1 MNWLLVDDIIK
12 RALNEDLYYGDITTE
27 SIVVNNKNA
36 SIDLIAKEDGVVAGL
51 EVFRRV
57 FLTLGDAETEFY
69 VKDGDNIH
77 KGEKIGKVYGNIKTL
92 LSGERVAL
100 NFLQRMCGI
109 ATLTKM
115 FTEKLKGTNVKLLDT
130 RKTTPNMRM
139 FEKYS
144 VKIGGGT
151 NHRFGLNDGILIKDN
166 HIDAAGG
173 IQQAIEMVRS
183 NAPFVRK
190 IEIEVETLEQLK
202 EALEMNPDIIM
213 LDNMD
218 IETLK
223 AAVKIIDG
231 KAEIEAS
238 GNVDLDTIEVIAQI
252 GVDYISTGAIT
263 HSFKVLDLSLKNLI
277 YVE

>member
-1 MNWLLVDDIIK
+1 MNWLLADDIIK
-12 RALNEDLYYGDITTE
+12 KALNEDLYYGDITTE
-27 SIVVNNKNA
+27 SIVINNKKA
-36 SIDLIAKEDGVVAGL
+36 SVDLIAKEDGIVAGL

-57 FLTLGDAETEFY
+57 FLILGDAETEFY
-69 VKDGDNIH
+69 VKDGDSIH
-77 KGEKIGKVYGNIKTL
+77 KGEKIGKVYGSAKTL

-139 FEKYS
+139 FEKYA

-151 NHRFGLNDGILIKDN
+151 NHRFGLNDGVLIKDN

-173 IQQAIEMVRS
+173 IEQAIEMVRN
-183 NAPFVRK
+183 NASFVRK
-190 IEIEVETLEQLK
+190 IEIEVENLEQLK
-202 EALEMNPDIIM
+202 EALKFNVDIIM

-218 IETLK
+218 IQTLK
-223 AAVKIIDG
+223 TAVKIIDG
-231 KAEIEAS
+231 KTEIEAS
-238 GNVDLDTIEVIAQI
+238 GDVNLDTIGAIAKT
-252 GVDYISTGAIT
+252 GVDYISTGALT
-263 HSFKVLDLSLKNLI
+263 HSFKVLDLSMKNLK
-277 YVE
+277 Y